1 MSSISDRLKAL
12 GVQLGA
18 NNLSAP
24 RKSSYPALE
33 DMLDGQLIKN
43 RFGDSFVI
51 EAFYGPDYK
60 HGTNTLTPTKHLKI
74 FSKWAGDDR
83 IVNLDPTSFVFLDTE
98 TTGLSGGTGT
108 YAFLIGVGRFADGKF
123 HLAQYF
129 MRDPSEEPAQLYAL
143 EEFTASSEAIVTY
156 NGKAFDI
163 PLLTTRYIAQG
174 WKSPFADQSHLDLL
188 HIARRLW
195 RDRLPSRTLGNIE
208 YQILGATRTEE
219 DVPGW
224 LIPQIYFDYL
234 RSGDAS
240 PLKSVF
246 YHNAMDIL
254 SLASLFTHVSD
265 MLEAPIDTTHYHA
278 VDIISLG
285 KFFESIGDIDRAMEL
300 YLLGLDMDLPD
311 SSLLEA
317 ILRLAYIHKKREDYA
332 KASTLWEK
340 AASHQ
345 HIDSH
350 IELAKIFEH
359 RMRNYKE
366 ALYWTQSAIE
376 LVQSLTSS
384 TYEKNRWLGLLEHRE
399 KRLKRKQKHTSVNDA
414 V

>member
-12 GVQLGA
+12 GVRLGA
-18 NNLSAP
+18 SNLATPNKTSQ
-24 RKSSYPALE
+24 PALE
-33 DMLDGQLIKN
+33 EILDGHSVVN
-43 RFGDSFVI
+43 HFGESFVV
-51 EAFYGPDYK
+51 ESFYKPEYK
-60 HGTNTLTPTKHLKI
+60 HGVGILKPANKLDT
-74 FSKWAGDDR
+74 FSKWAGDER
-83 IVNLDPTSFVFLDTE
+83 IVNLNPSSFVFLDTE

-108 YAFLIGVGRFADGKF
+108 YAFLIGVGRFQGGQF

-163 PLLTTRYIAQG
+163 PLLTTRYVTQG
-174 WKSPFADQSHLDLL
+174 WKSPFSNQSHLDLL

-208 YQILGATRTEE
+208 YQILGAARTEQ

-224 LIPQIYFDYL
+224 LIPQMYFDYL

-254 SLASLFTHVSD
+254 SLAALFTHVSE
-265 MLEAPIDTTHYHA
+265 MLDDTIDPARYHA

-285 KFFESIGDIDRAMEL
+285 KFFEGLGDIDKAMEL
-300 YLLGLDMDLPD
+300 YMLGLDMELPEPA
-311 SSLLEA
+311 LLEA
-317 ILRLAYIHKKREDYA
+317 ILRLAYIHKKQENYH
-332 KASTLWEK
+332 KAITLWEK
-340 AASHQ
+340 AARHR
-345 HIDSH
+345 HIESH
-350 IELAKIFEH
+350 IELAKFFEH
-359 RMRNYKE
+359 RTRDYKE
-366 ALYWTQSAIE
+366 AIYWTQTAIE
-376 LVQSLTSS
+376 LVQSLSS
-384 TYEKNRWLGLLEHRE
+384 SMYETRRWLEVLEHR
-399 KRLKRKQKHTSVNDA
+399 KNRLMHKYERDNVQNDN
-414 V
+414 